1 MGMVLFFLLSVSYNQ
16 YKASK
21 YSGNKYSVLPSK
33 NVKLDRP
40 LKKAEVVPRQNISS
54 ATVEVQLV
62 LLAHQEIPTRD
73 QQLCLQSDIIKH
85 ISSKIVWYTC
95 IISNTAQREQFYDSA
110 YKFI

>member
-1 MGMVLFFLLSVSYNQ
+1 MGMVLIFLLSVSYNQ
-16 YKASK
+16 SKASK
-21 YSGNKYSVLPSK
+21 YSGNKYSV
-33 NVKLDRP
+33 KLDIP

-54 ATVEVQLV
+54 ATVRVQLV